1 MRARVLLLDDS
12 RFIRMALEKTLEA
25 KGFEVKV
32 AADGEE
38 GLRMVQEGEKL
49 DLVLLD
55 VCWPKMT
62 GHEVLKHL
70 KGNPATAAVPVLMLS
85 GLAKEKERQELIDSG
100 AADCLPKALDL
111 MAVVGFA
118 GKMSNHYTRTA
129 SLGGGHPFL

>member
-1 MRARVLLLDDS
+1 MRARVLLIDDS
-12 RFIRMALEKTLEA
+12 RFLRMALEKTLEA

-38 GLRMVQEGEKL
+38 GLRMVQEGEKF

-55 VCWPKMT
+55 VFLPKMT

-111 MAVVGFA
+111 MAVVA
-118 GKMSNHYTRTA
+118 CAEKCLNLQTDT
-129 SLGGGHPFL
+129 PV

>member
-1 MRARVLLLDDS
+1 MRARVLLIDDS
-12 RFIRMALEKTLEA
+12 RFLRMALEKTLEA
-25 KGFEVKV
+25 KGFEVRV

-38 GLRMVQEGEKL
+38 GLRMVQEGEKF

-55 VCWPKMT
+55 VFLPKMT

-111 MAVVGFA
+111 MAVVA
-118 GKMSNHYTRTA
+118 CAEKCLNLQTDT
-129 SLGGGHPFL
+129 PV

>member
-1 MRARVLLLDDS
+1 MRARVLLIDDS
-12 RFIRMALEKTLEA
+12 RFLRMALEKTLEA

-38 GLRMVQEGEKL
+38 GLRIVEEDGKF

-55 VCWPKMT
+55 VFLPKMT

-111 MAVVGFA
+111 MAVVA
-118 GKMSNHYTRTA
+118 CAEKCLNLQTDT
-129 SLGGGHPFL
+129 PV